1 MDTVALIPIVT
12 AVVQVVKPF
21 LGDQNSKWLPVIS
34 IVLSILFMS
43 VVAADS
49 GLTNI
54 LVQGLIQGLAASGL
68 YSGGKT
74 ILTANK

>member
-12 AVVQVVKPF
+12 AVIQVIKPF
-21 LGDQNSKWLPVIS
+21 IGDTNNKWMPVVS
-34 IVLSILFMS
+34 IVLSILFMF
-43 VVAADS
+43 VVAPDS
-49 GLTNI
+49 GLQNI

-74 ILTANK
+74 ILAANK